1 MIYMSNESD
10 KRKLTAKF
18 EKSTAD
24 IVEGFCGARGE
35 SYSSF
40 IRRAV
45 KKELARYS
53 YFTDEEKKA
62 LGVNLGESQKED

>member
-1 MIYMSNESD
+1 MSDESG
-10 KRKLTAKF
+10 KQKLTAKF
-18 EKSTAD
+18 EKSTVD
-24 IVEGFCGARGE
+24 IVKGFCKARGE

-40 IRRAV
+40 IRMAV

-62 LGVNLGESQKED
+62 LGVKPDESQKED